1 MHTLQSIVLYICS
14 NSMQFWQ
21 CSILL
26 QFLQIINAKDFAFRS
41 LQNLQSSTSA
51 DCTVSLHAMVHCNPK
66 CIAVIPLQFHCNYL
80 QCTQLGNQ
88 IKVWGL
94 ALVLFLGDLAW
105 SGGIKTA
112 HHITLNSFYPWTLRP
127 LIMGA
132 SRNKNASNSL
142 SQLYPLE

>member
-51 DCTVSLHAMVHCNPK
+51 DCTVSLHARVHCNPK

-80 QCTQLGNQ
+80 QCMCPYRGSR
-88 IKVWGL
+88 GL
-94 ALVLFLGDLAW
+94 EAETGFKPALIFEEQWNKWKNLSLRLWTTVVQACYEALL
-105 SGGIKTA
+105 SA
-112 HHITLNSFYPWTLRP
+112 HKSMKEN
-127 LIMGA
+127 
-132 SRNKNASNSL
+132 
-142 SQLYPLE
+142 

>member
-1 MHTLQSIVLYICS
+1 MQYFHCNIFSSNPCKFDKFYLQYLHHFQCIFLVQLNAHIKSIVLYICS

-66 CIAVIPLQFHCNYL
+66 CIAVIPLQLHCNFTVIV
-80 QCTQLGNQ
+80 CSVVN
-88 IKVWGL
+88 
-94 ALVLFLGDLAW
+94 D
-105 SGGIKTA
+105 
-112 HHITLNSFYPWTLRP
+112 
-127 LIMGA
+127 
-132 SRNKNASNSL
+132 
-142 SQLYPLE
+142 

>member
-66 CIAVIPLQFHCNYL
+66 CIAVIPLQFHCDYL
-80 QCTQLGNQ
+80 QCSILIDKCFSEVYLTNFCLYRDSSLFADVQGNE
-88 IKVWGL
+88 ISVRTE
-94 ALVLFLGDLAW
+94 
-105 SGGIKTA
+105 IC
-112 HHITLNSFYPWTLRP
+112 
-127 LIMGA
+127 
-132 SRNKNASNSL
+132 KN
-142 SQLYPLE
+142 